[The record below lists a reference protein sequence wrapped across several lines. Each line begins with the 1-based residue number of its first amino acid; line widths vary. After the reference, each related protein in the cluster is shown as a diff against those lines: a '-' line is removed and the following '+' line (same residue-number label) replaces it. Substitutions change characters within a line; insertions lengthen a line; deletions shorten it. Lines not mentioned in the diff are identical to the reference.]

1 MAVNLTI
8 NTGKGIKITTGAGGI
23 FYIRNGN
30 LKNFYSDKV
39 GKQYYFNYQAGSDLK
54 FDYCLKYSD
63 IGTYTNGAVTTIPSY
78 DALAQAILTELDA
91 EF

>member
-1 MAVNLTI
+1 MVDLTI

-30 LKNFYSDKV
+30 LKNFFADKV
-39 GKQYYFNYQAGSDLK
+39 HQYYYFNYQDGSDLK
-54 FDYCLKYSD
+54 FDYCLKYAD
-63 IGTYTNGAVTTIPSY
+63 IGTYTNGSVTSIPSY
-78 DALAQAILTELDA
+78 DALAQAILTELNA

>member
-1 MAVNLTI
+1 MIDLTV
-8 NTGKGIKITTGAGGI
+8 TTAKGIKITTGAGGI
-23 FYIRNGN
+23 FYIRSGN
-30 LKNFYSDKV
+30 LKNFFADKV
-39 GKQYYFNYQAGSDLK
+39 NKQYYFNFAAGSQVK

-63 IGTYTNGAVTTIPSY
+63 ISTYTNGAVTTVPSY